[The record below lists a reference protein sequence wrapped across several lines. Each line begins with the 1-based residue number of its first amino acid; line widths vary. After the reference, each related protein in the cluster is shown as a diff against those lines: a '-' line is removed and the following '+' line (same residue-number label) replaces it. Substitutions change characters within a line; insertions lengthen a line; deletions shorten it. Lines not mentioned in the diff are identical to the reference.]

1 MSLEARG
8 VTDRSG
14 DEGKLTA
21 RRSPSQSSHLPYIHV
36 KMDGQER
43 NINSRQVFINRKTP
57 LTDRCS

>member
-1 MSLEARG
+1 MSLAAQG

-21 RRSPSQSSHLPYIHV
+21 RRSPSQSSHLSYILV

-43 NINSRQVFINRKTP
+43 NINSRQVFINRKKH
-57 LTDRCS
+57 